1 MCHCREG
8 ATIVPYESCLWKGGS
23 AEESVLLRPQ
33 SRTPQEHAKQ
43 AYEILSK
50 LCGVPQGKKVT
61 ASDLVPDLSL
71 FLGDACKRMING
83 AIHGVDLE
91 LFALAVEFMFHEE
104 KDDMVRTE
112 SGIRGCKW
120 MPLSVIAFA
129 GSFVSAFV
137 FLPRLYCLYLT
148 LFSVIDGTPTS
159 RREGVCIWG

>member
-1 MCHCREG
+1 M
-8 ATIVPYESCLWKGGS
+8 IVLYESCLWKGGS

-91 LFALAVEFMFHEE
+91 LFALAVEYMFRGEDEE
-104 KDDMVRTE
+104 MVCSE
-112 SGIRGCKW
+112 SGIRGRKW
-120 MPLSVIAFA
+120 MPLTIIAFSV
-129 GSFVSAFV
+129 SFVSAFV

-148 LFSVIDGTPTS
+148 LFSVVDATHQS
-159 RREGVCIWG
+159 RRK